1 MMAENV
7 ETPLPIIETT
17 KRDYTSYIIGVFIL
31 LIILYLIICN
41 VYFPRIPEEP
51 CFVCPYA

>member
-1 MMAENV
+1 MTENV

-17 KRDYTSYIIGVFIL
+17 ERDYTSYIIGVFIL

-41 VYFPRIPEEP
+41 VYFSRIPEEP
-51 CFVCPYA
+51 CFVCPYS